1 MTDLGIKWQRNNQN
15 TRGKRLTSEN
25 LGNQGIHLSVNAPF
39 QIMADFS
46 FRSAG
51 VAVR

>member
-1 MTDLGIKWQRNNQN
+1 MTDMGIKCQRNDQS
-15 TRGKRLTSEN
+15 TRGKRLTFDNRE
-25 LGNQGIHLSVNAPF
+25 IDLSLNAPF
-39 QIMADFS
+39 QIPADFS